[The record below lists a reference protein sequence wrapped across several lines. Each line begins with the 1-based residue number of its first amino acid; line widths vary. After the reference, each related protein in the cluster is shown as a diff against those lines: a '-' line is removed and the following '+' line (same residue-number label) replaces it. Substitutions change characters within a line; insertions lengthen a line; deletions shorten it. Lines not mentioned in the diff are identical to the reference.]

1 MSLIRIALI
10 FGFFA
15 AYSNTFAQT
24 QKNIRWVGKVNYLCG
39 ETAEVQLTAMV
50 NPGWHLY
57 APNNP
62 PFPTEF
68 IRTFPGF
75 IKVSGDFKG
84 PKAIEEDD
92 EYLGP
97 VAYYKDQNIVFKLP
111 IQFIRK
117 EQGTGTVEVRGQIC
131 TDSDGMCLPFEET
144 LKLTFLLPAGLTPCN
159 GNETGSISDTG
170 TDVSEIDSDGDG
182 VPDYLD
188 ECPGEPGRPEWDGC
202 PDSDGD
208 GVPDHLDRCPGVYG
222 EGEDGCPETG
232 SGIMTGFTPE
242 RMGPDVQQR
251 LTSDGLCGDGAA
263 ESGGDLTPWGI
274 LIAGIIGGL
283 FALLTPCVFPMIPL
297 TVSFF
302 TKQSGNRAKGV
313 RNAMIY
319 ALSIMVIY
327 TGLGW
332 LIAVIFGA
340 DALNAMATSAFW
352 NLVFFL
358 IFFIFA
364 LSFLGAFEIVLP
376 ARFVNAVD
384 KGSNRG
390 GLIGIFFMA
399 FTLSLVSFSCTGP
412 IIGTL
417 LVEAS
422 TKGSMAG
429 PLIGMFGFSLSLAV
443 PFALF
448 AAFPGWLNSLPRSG
462 GWLNSVKVTLGF
474 LELALALKFLSTVD
488 MAYHWEFLYRDRFI
502 AIWIAIFGM
511 LSLYLLGLF
520 RAKSDSV
527 ERPELGVPRILMA
540 VLTLSFTV
548 YLVPGLSGHPLRLLA
563 GIAPPLHYREDVSQE
578 NHCPH
583 DIPCFNDMDEGA
595 SRARF
600 ERKPIFLDFTG
611 YGCTNCRLMEEN
623 VWVDPAS
630 MRMLKENYTVVSLY
644 VDDKNALPTGQSIL
658 SPLTGEPITRI
669 GKKWSDFQ
677 QYYFGLSAQP
687 LYVILATDGTILG
700 APYGYDASKE
710 NFRNYL
716 LCGLA
721 RFEAHSGR

>member
-1 MSLIRIALI
+1 MSLIRIAL
-10 FGFFA
+10 FLGLFA
-15 AYSNTFAQT
+15 VYGSSSAQT
-24 QKNIRWVGKVNYLCG
+24 QKNIRWVAKVNYICG
-39 ETAEVQLTAMV
+39 NEAEVQLTAMV

-68 IRTFPGF
+68 STSFPAF
-75 IKVSGDFKG
+75 IKAKGEFKG
-84 PKAIEEDD
+84 PKAIEEED

-97 VAYYKDQNIVFKLP
+97 VAYYKDQNIVFRMP
-111 IQFIRK
+111 VEIQK
-117 EQGTGTVEVRGQIC
+117 SEQGIGTVEVRGQIC
-131 TDSDGMCLPFEET
+131 TDSDEMCLPFEQT
-144 LKLTFLLPAGLTPCN
+144 LKITFQLPERVAPCQGK
-159 GNETGSISDTG
+159 GNETGSVA
-170 TDVSEIDSDGDG
+170 TDDPLVLNEDSDGDG
-182 VPDYLD
+182 VPDHLD

-208 GVPDHLDRCPGVYG
+208 GIPDHLDRCPGVYG
-222 EGEDGCPETG
+222 EGEDGCPVQG
-232 SGIMTGFTPE
+232 SGMTGFSPE
-242 RMGPDVQQR
+242 RMGPEVQQR
-251 LTSDGLCGDGAA
+251 LSEDGTCGDGADA
-263 ESGGDLTPWGI
+263 GGDLTPWGI

-302 TKQSGNRAKGV
+302 TKQSGNRAKGL

-319 ALSIMVIY
+319 ALSIIVIY

-332 LIAVIFGA
+332 LIAVMFGA

-429 PLIGMFGFSLSLAV
+429 PLLGMFGFSLSLAV

-488 MAYHWEFLYRDRFI
+488 MAYHWDFLYRDRFI

-520 RAKSDSV
+520 RAKSDSA

-595 SRARF
+595 ARARI

-623 VWVDPAS
+623 VWIDPAS
-630 MRMLKENYTVVSLY
+630 MRMLKEDFVVVSLY
-644 VDDKNALPTGQSIL
+644 VDDKTPLPAGKSIT
-658 SPLTGEPITRI
+658 SPLTGEPITKT

-687 LYVILATDGTILG
+687 LYVILAPDGSILA
-700 APYGYDASKE
+700 APYGYDASQEK
-710 NFRNYL
+710 FRNYL
-716 LCGLA
+716 RCGLD
-721 RFEAHSGR
+721 RM